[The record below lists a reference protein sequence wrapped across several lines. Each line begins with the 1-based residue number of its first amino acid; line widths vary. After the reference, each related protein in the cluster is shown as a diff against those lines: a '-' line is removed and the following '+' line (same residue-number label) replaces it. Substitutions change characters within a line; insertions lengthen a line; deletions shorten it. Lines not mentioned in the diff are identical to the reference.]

1 MNAKE
6 YLSQAYRLD
15 MAINTRMQEVDRL
28 RSLTQRMTTFYAPD
42 RQGQPCRDAHAS
54 EDAIIRLMEAEEALN
69 REIDRLVALKEEISR
84 VIRQVDDDLCEM
96 VLTKRY
102 LCYMQWEE
110 IAREMHYSRRWVMN
124 LHQRGIEAVEGILEF
139 R

>member
-28 RSLTQRMTTFYAPD
+28 
-42 RQGQPCRDAHAS
+42 
-54 EDAIIRLMEAEEALN
+54 
-69 REIDRLVALKEEISR
+69 VALKEEIGR